1 MAMHSYSWLLTTRGL
16 GEDISQLLESVFST
30 LAQEHSFFCD
40 YKAQSGVGTL
50 MRTDT
55 GYELTVSKDR
65 LALNAINL
73 AAQQGNGEWLS
84 QHGLFPLLMLKKLA
98 IAVSGFSSSQVFYLS
113 DHTGALVPLD
123 SIEDWRAFANK
134 AGLDDCGLVQ
144 QLRDLGICGVNPVL
158 ATVSTSD
165 VPDLFF

>member
-40 YKAQSGVGTL
+40 YRAQTGVGTL

-55 GYELTVSKDR
+55 GYELTVTEDR

-73 AAQQGNGEWLS
+73 AAQQGRSWLVTTRCCMQAS
-84 QHGLFPLLMLKKLA
+84 SGGLKP
-98 IAVSGFSSSQVFYLS
+98 
-113 DHTGALVPLD
+113 
-123 SIEDWRAFANK
+123 
-134 AGLDDCGLVQ
+134 
-144 QLRDLGICGVNPVL
+144 
-158 ATVSTSD
+158 STSS
-165 VPDLFF
+165 L